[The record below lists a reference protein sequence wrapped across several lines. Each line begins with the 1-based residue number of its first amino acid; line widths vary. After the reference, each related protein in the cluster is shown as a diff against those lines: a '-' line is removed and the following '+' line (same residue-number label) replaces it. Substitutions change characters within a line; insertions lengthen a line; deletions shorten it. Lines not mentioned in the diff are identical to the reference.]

1 MAKTIALNDITY
13 NLIKDLALK
22 DMRTMTAELQ
32 FIVQQYMSMRDGGGA
47 THQQPDIDVDT
58 LLPPLDEPEPKP
70 VVKKEPWNND
80 PEYIELKEE
89 LKDLNEELEAN
100 EDDEEATNDILRE
113 MKEIQDKMGE
123 IRKKY

>member
-1 MAKTIALNDITY
+1 MSKTINISDNAY
-13 NLIKDLALK
+13 NTLKELAAKEFRPLTK
-22 DMRTMTAELQ
+22 QFDMVLDKYVSGETDDA
-32 FIVQQYMSMRDGGGA
+32 S
-47 THQQPDIDVDT
+47 DIDIP
-58 LLPPLDEPEPKP
+58 LPPLEMPEPNP

-80 PEYIELKEE
+80 QEYIELEEE

-100 EDDEEATNDILRE
+100 EDDENATNDILRE